1 MVNVLQIG
9 EVGTELSKLVNEVR
23 DLHTQVV
30 IEAEGKPV
38 VAMVRYDYL
47 ANLLEALED
56 AIDSNLLKKAVASN
70 DRFFS
75 FEDVIDAHNKAHYT
89 EVVVEDF
96 TKI

>member
-9 EVGTELSKLVNEVR
+9 EVGTELSNLVSEVR

-30 IEAEGKPV
+30 IESEGKPV

-70 DRFFS
+70 DGFFS
-75 FEDVIDAHNKAHYT
+75 FEDVIDAHNKSHNT
-89 EVVVEDF
+89 EVLLEAF
-96 TKI
+96 TKV